1 MKYPLNV
8 IRIIGSV
15 YERKGSVM
23 KKRQMINRIVV
34 FLAAAL
40 LLITAGCS
48 GNTTK
53 SDDDSLKKVMD
64 AKRLVLGLD
73 DNYPPMGYTDDSGE
87 IVGFD
92 IDLAQEVCQ
101 RLDISLVKQPIQ
113 WDEKEKELN
122 NGTIDCIWNGLSVTP
137 ERAESMCLSKPYF
150 RNELVLVVMSDSDIK
165 NAKDIKG
172 KKVGVQSGSTPQ
184 KYLETSWQ
192 EPDITIETFG
202 NNMELMQSL
211 KQGDVDAA
219 FVCSINAYYFISMSE
234 ERFFV
239 LPDSFCE
246 EELAIGFRKNDQ
258 ALCHKVEDI
267 IGEMK
272 ADGTLKKISEKWFDS
287 DITIVK

>member
-1 MKYPLNV
+1 
-8 IRIIGSV
+8 
-15 YERKGSVM
+15 
-23 KKRQMINRIVV
+23 MINRIVV

-122 NGTIDCIWNGLSVTP
+122 NGTIDCIWNGLSVFP
-137 ERAESMCLSKPYF
+137 E
-150 RNELVLVVMSDSDIK
+150 
-165 NAKDIKG
+165 
-172 KKVGVQSGSTPQ
+172 
-184 KYLETSWQ
+184 
-192 EPDITIETFG
+192 
-202 NNMELMQSL
+202 
-211 KQGDVDAA
+211 
-219 FVCSINAYYFISMSE
+219 
-234 ERFFV
+234 
-239 LPDSFCE
+239 
-246 EELAIGFRKNDQ
+246 
-258 ALCHKVEDI
+258 
-267 IGEMK
+267 
-272 ADGTLKKISEKWFDS
+272 
-287 DITIVK
+287 